1 VAGRERDDQFVVI
14 CVPAL
19 ARDNGQYNNVS
30 PEIRQWFRYQ
40 KSPKTGE
47 TGFVGGSGSHAFYF
61 RDPDWN
67 RIEVYCWRMTA
78 TGPSMA
84 APHPDL

>member
-1 VAGRERDDQFVVI
+1 M
-14 CVPAL
+14 L
-19 ARDNGQYNNVS
+19 ACA
-30 PEIRQWFRYQ
+30 FRYQ

-47 TGFVGGSGSHAFYF
+47 TGFVGDSGSHAFYF

-67 RIEVYCWRMTA
+67 RIMMTA

>member
-1 VAGRERDDQFVVI
+1 MRRPRAVETEFPRRATIRIGSPLRDAPVV
-14 CVPAL
+14 L
-19 ARDNGQYNNVS
+19 ACA
-30 PEIRQWFRYQ
+30 FRYQ

-47 TGFVGGSGSHAFYF
+47 TGFVDGSGSHAFYF

-67 RIEVYCWRMTA
+67 RIEVYCWMMTA

>member
-1 VAGRERDDQFVVI
+1 MIVRLNAKTFFGVSFDHFVGAREQVAGMSRPSAFAVVRLMI
-14 CVPAL
+14 
-19 ARDNGQYNNVS
+19 S
-30 PEIRQWFRYQ
+30 
-40 KSPKTGE
+40 S
-47 TGFVGGSGSHAFYF
+47 YF